1 MSQDCIEVQ
10 QVKVSRKDAET
21 RSKVLNDTDRLVIN
35 PANICS
41 VEVGV
46 KEVEEGSYCT
56 ILMANGNSYVVRGSP
71 GDLVSF
77 KALPPPPV
85 APPPVKKAQTA
96 KPKKKTTED
105 YKPAARTSWRG

>member
-56 ILMANGNSYVVRGSP
+56 ILMANGQSYVV
-71 GDLVSF
+71 